1 MNPGL
6 FFRFDASP
14 EIGLGHLRRCGVLAR
29 EALRRGRPAHLLIRQ
44 HGLDLAQLELPAACA
59 VHTLPWELEPEP
71 DARLTAE
78 LCRRLGLGAGAV
90 DHYRLDDGYQQVL
103 RSTGLRWLQFGNLQ
117 HRHGLRADLVHD
129 ASPGVTAD
137 HYAERAQ
144 LPDGGHWLTGPAY
157 ALVGEAFQAERRRL
171 PAPAAQPVRRALL
184 CFGGGDDRG
193 AALAALAWLEAAGF
207 AGTRVVLTTRLNP
220 HLPALEEC
228 ARQSPRIELHVDNW
242 QPAPLMAGCQLAL
255 SAGGTVLYELACL
268 GVPTAITCIADNQQ
282 APARFWQAAGLATLL
297 GHLSDLRAAPP
308 VAALQDLIADANLRL
323 ALSRQLRS
331 AVDGQGAR
339 RVMDALLEL
348 TSVN

>member
-14 EIGLGHLRRCGVLAR
+14 EIGLGHLRRCCVLAR
-29 EALRRGRPAHLLIRQ
+29 EAVRRGRPAHLLIRQ
-44 HGLDLAQLELPAACA
+44 QRLDLARLDLPPECT
-59 VHTLPWELEPEP
+59 VQNLPWELDPEP
-71 DARLTAE
+71 DARLTTD
-78 LCRRLGLGAGAV
+78 LCRRLGLGAGVV

-103 RSTGLRWLQFGNLQ
+103 RSAGLRWLQFGNLQ

-137 HYAERAQ
+137 HYAERARS
-144 LPDGGHWLTGPAY
+144 PAGCRWLTGPAY
-157 ALVGEAFQAERRRL
+157 ALVGEAFQEERRRL
-171 PAPAAQPVRRALL
+171 PPPAAQPVSRVLL

-220 HLPALEEC
+220 HLPALQEC
-228 ARQSPRIELHVDNW
+228 ARHSPRIELHTDNW

-282 APARFWQAAGLATLL
+282 APARFWQDAGLATLL
-297 GHLSDLRAAPP
+297 GDLGSLQAAPP
-308 VAALQDLIADANLRL
+308 VAALRDLIADEGLRL
-323 ALSRQLRS
+323 ELGRRLRR

-339 RVMDALLEL
+339 RVMDALQEL
-348 TSVN
+348 ADMN

>member
-14 EIGLGHLRRCGVLAR
+14 EIGLGHLRRCCVLAR
-29 EALRRGRPAHLLIRQ
+29 EAARRGRPAHLLIRQ
-44 HGLDLAQLELPAACA
+44 QGLDLARLDLPPECT
-59 VHTLPWELEPEP
+59 VQNLPWELDPEP
-71 DARLTAE
+71 DARLTTD
-78 LCRRLGLGAGAV
+78 LCRRLGLGAGVV

-103 RSTGLRWLQFGNLQ
+103 RSAGLRWLQFGNLQ

-137 HYAERAQ
+137 HYAERARS
-144 LPDGGHWLTGPAY
+144 PAGCRWLTGPAY
-157 ALVGEAFQAERRRL
+157 ALVGEAFQEERRRL
-171 PAPAAQPVRRALL
+171 PAPAAQPVRRVLL

-220 HLPALEEC
+220 HLPALQEC
-228 ARQSPRIELHVDNW
+228 ARHSPRIELHTDNW

-282 APARFWQAAGLATLL
+282 APARFWQDAGLATLL
-297 GHLSDLRAAPP
+297 GDLGSLQAAPP
-308 VAALQDLIADANLRL
+308 VAALRDLIADEGLRL
-323 ALSRQLRS
+323 ELGRRLRR

-339 RVMDALLEL
+339 RVMDALQEL
-348 TSVN
+348 ADMN